1 MRVSKRQGVASGG
14 DVGLGAETED
24 KGKVKR
30 RGRLIP
36 KSMKTNYNTEHHNKE

>member
-14 DVGLGAETED
+14 VVGLGAETED
-24 KGKVKR
+24 KGKVKK
-30 RGRLIP
+30 GSADT